1 MFYVFDDELKSIEI
15 EEISKNMLCAG
26 FMTVG
31 EFERLATVFS
41 LPKNI
46 VELCKKDSD
55 KNFLTKFLNDDL
67 TFLRLNIMCNNNKNN
82 EIALIV
88 MKNMIMAVDICDE
101 FSFNQKCFLNALSNC
116 ACESVTAEKLICS
129 FLEII
134 AKQCSANY
142 NEGPGENEDLQGQPF
157 VGRSGQLL
165 DKFLAS
171 VDLSRDKNVY
181 IANMVKCRPPKN
193 RDPKPEEQDMCI
205 NWLREQFKII
215 KPKIVVCVGRIS
227 AQKLIDKNFKVTQQH
242 GQFIDKNG
250 TLFMGTYHPAAILR
264 NPNNKEFAFADWL
277 ALRDKIDELGI
288 EI

>member
-1 MFYVFDDELKSIEI
+1 MTLDELEI
-15 EEISKNMLCAG
+15 KCKNCTKCDLCDCRTNLVFG
-26 FMTVG
+26 VG
-31 EFERLATVFS
+31 
-41 LPKNI
+41 
-46 VELCKKDSD
+46 KKDAD
-55 KNFLTKFLNDDL
+55 
-67 TFLRLNIMCNNNKNN
+67 IM
-82 EIALIV
+82 LIG
-88 MKNMIMAVDICDE
+88 
-101 FSFNQKCFLNALSNC
+101 
-116 ACESVTAEKLICS
+116 
-129 FLEII
+129 
-134 AKQCSANY
+134 
-142 NEGPGENEDLQGQPF
+142 EGPGENEDLQGQPF

-215 KPKIVVCVGRIS
+215 KPKIIVCVGRIS

-242 GQFIDKNG
+242 GEFIDKNG

-264 NPNNKEFAFADWL
+264 NPNNKEAAFGDWL
-277 ALRDKIDELGI
+277 ALRDKINELGI

>member
-1 MFYVFDDELKSIEI
+1 MTLDELEI
-15 EEISKNMLCAG
+15 KCKNCTKCDLCEG
-26 FMTVG
+26 RTN
-31 EFERLATVFS
+31 LVFG
-41 LPKNI
+41 I
-46 VELCKKDSD
+46 GKKDAD
-55 KNFLTKFLNDDL
+55 
-67 TFLRLNIMCNNNKNN
+67 IM
-82 EIALIV
+82 LIG
-88 MKNMIMAVDICDE
+88 
-101 FSFNQKCFLNALSNC
+101 
-116 ACESVTAEKLICS
+116 
-129 FLEII
+129 
-134 AKQCSANY
+134 
-142 NEGPGENEDLQGQPF
+142 EGPGENEDLQGQPF

-205 NWLREQFKII
+205 NWLREQFKTI

>member
-1 MFYVFDDELKSIEI
+1 MTLDELEI
-15 EEISKNMLCAG
+15 KCKNCTKCDLCEG
-26 FMTVG
+26 RTNLVFGVG
-31 EFERLATVFS
+31 
-41 LPKNI
+41 
-46 VELCKKDSD
+46 KKDAD
-55 KNFLTKFLNDDL
+55 
-67 TFLRLNIMCNNNKNN
+67 IM
-82 EIALIV
+82 LIG
-88 MKNMIMAVDICDE
+88 
-101 FSFNQKCFLNALSNC
+101 
-116 ACESVTAEKLICS
+116 
-129 FLEII
+129 
-134 AKQCSANY
+134 
-142 NEGPGENEDLQGQPF
+142 EGPSENEDLQGQPF

-215 KPKIVVCVGRIS
+215 KPKIIVCVGRIS

-242 GQFIDKNG
+242 GEFIDKNG

-264 NPNNKEFAFADWL
+264 NPNNKEAAFGDWL
-277 ALRDKIDELGI
+277 ALRDKINELGI

>member
-1 MFYVFDDELKSIEI
+1 MQFNKSVGLPVTLDELEI
-15 EEISKNMLCAG
+15 KCKNCTKCDLCEG
-26 FMTVG
+26 RTN
-31 EFERLATVFS
+31 LVFG
-41 LPKNI
+41 I
-46 VELCKKDSD
+46 GKKDAD
-55 KNFLTKFLNDDL
+55 
-67 TFLRLNIMCNNNKNN
+67 IM
-82 EIALIV
+82 LIG
-88 MKNMIMAVDICDE
+88 
-101 FSFNQKCFLNALSNC
+101 
-116 ACESVTAEKLICS
+116 
-129 FLEII
+129 
-134 AKQCSANY
+134 
-142 NEGPGENEDLQGQPF
+142 EGPGENEDLQGQPF

-215 KPKIVVCVGRIS
+215 KPKIIVCVGRIS

-242 GQFIDKNG
+242 GEFIDKNG

-264 NPNNKEFAFADWL
+264 NPNNKEAAFGDWL
-277 ALRDKIDELGI
+277 ALRDKINELGI

>member
-1 MFYVFDDELKSIEI
+1 MTLDELEI
-15 EEISKNMLCAG
+15 KCKNCTKCDLCEG
-26 FMTVG
+26 RTN
-31 EFERLATVFS
+31 LVFG
-41 LPKNI
+41 I
-46 VELCKKDSD
+46 GKKDAD
-55 KNFLTKFLNDDL
+55 
-67 TFLRLNIMCNNNKNN
+67 IM
-82 EIALIV
+82 LIG
-88 MKNMIMAVDICDE
+88 
-101 FSFNQKCFLNALSNC
+101 
-116 ACESVTAEKLICS
+116 
-129 FLEII
+129 
-134 AKQCSANY
+134 
-142 NEGPGENEDLQGQPF
+142 EGPGENEDLQGQPF

-215 KPKIVVCVGRIS
+215 KPKIIVCVGRIS

-242 GQFIDKNG
+242 GEFIDKSG

-264 NPNNKEFAFADWL
+264 NPNNKEAAFGDWL
-277 ALRDKIDELGI
+277 ALRDKINELGI

>member
-1 MFYVFDDELKSIEI
+1 MLKSGE
-15 EEISKNMLCAG
+15 K
-26 FMTVG
+26 MT
-31 EFERLATVFS
+31 
-41 LPKNI
+41 
-46 VELCKKDSD
+46 
-55 KNFLTKFLNDDL
+55 LNQL
-67 TFLRLNIMCNNNKNN
+67 KSECNG
-82 EIALIV
+82 
-88 MKNMIMAVDICDE
+88 C
-101 FSFNQKCFLNALSNC
+101 QKCEL
-116 ACESVTAEKLICS
+116 
-129 FLEII
+129 
-134 AKQCSANY
+134 AKTRTNVVFGVGNEHAKVMFVG
-142 NEGPGENEDLQGQPF
+142 EGPGENEDLQGQPF

-242 GQFIDKNG
+242 GEFIDKNG

-264 NPNNKEFAFADWL
+264 NPNNKEAAFGDWL
-277 ALRDKIDELGI
+277 ALRDKINELGI

>member
-1 MFYVFDDELKSIEI
+1 
-15 EEISKNMLCAG
+15 
-26 FMTVG
+26 MT
-31 EFERLATVFS
+31 L
-41 LPKNI
+41 
-46 VELCKKDSD
+46 VELEIKCKNCTKCDLCEGRTNLVFGIGKKDAD
-55 KNFLTKFLNDDL
+55 
-67 TFLRLNIMCNNNKNN
+67 IM
-82 EIALIV
+82 LIG
-88 MKNMIMAVDICDE
+88 
-101 FSFNQKCFLNALSNC
+101 
-116 ACESVTAEKLICS
+116 
-129 FLEII
+129 
-134 AKQCSANY
+134 
-142 NEGPGENEDLQGQPF
+142 EGPGENEDLQGQPF

-215 KPKIVVCVGRIS
+215 KPKIIVCVGRIS

-242 GQFIDKNG
+242 GEFIDKNG

-264 NPNNKEFAFADWL
+264 NPNNKEAAFGDWL
-277 ALRDKIDELGI
+277 ALRDKINELGI

>member
-1 MFYVFDDELKSIEI
+1 MTLDELEI
-15 EEISKNMLCAG
+15 KCKNCTKCDLCEG
-26 FMTVG
+26 RTNLVFGVG
-31 EFERLATVFS
+31 
-41 LPKNI
+41 
-46 VELCKKDSD
+46 KKDAD
-55 KNFLTKFLNDDL
+55 
-67 TFLRLNIMCNNNKNN
+67 IM
-82 EIALIV
+82 LIG
-88 MKNMIMAVDICDE
+88 
-101 FSFNQKCFLNALSNC
+101 
-116 ACESVTAEKLICS
+116 
-129 FLEII
+129 
-134 AKQCSANY
+134 
-142 NEGPGENEDLQGQPF
+142 EGPGENEDLQGQPF

-215 KPKIVVCVGRIS
+215 KPKIIVCVGRIS

-242 GQFIDKNG
+242 GEFIDKNG

-264 NPNNKEFAFADWL
+264 NPNNKEAAFGAWL
-277 ALRDKIDELGI
+277 ALRDKINELGI